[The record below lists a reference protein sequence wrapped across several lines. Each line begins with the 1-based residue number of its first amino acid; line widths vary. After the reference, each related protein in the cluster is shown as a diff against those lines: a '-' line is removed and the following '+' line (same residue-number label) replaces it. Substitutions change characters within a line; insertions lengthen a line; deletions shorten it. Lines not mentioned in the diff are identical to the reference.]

1 MDWMKLKVIMFSLI
15 LVSTFILSGC
25 VEEEIGVKTTLTE
38 IKVGDMPTDD
48 FDNIWI
54 NFSEIRL
61 HSNESGWEIIPANES
76 ILPIDLLDL
85 HVKGINITLGIANIS
100 IGNYTKLW
108 LNITNAT
115 GKLSSTGE
123 IINFT
128 IPSVILKIQQLF
140 KLDEGENTITIDI
153 DLNNSILKY
162 GDGENYK
169 LLPVISRLTHQHNN
183 QLKFQEKDKEKL
195 RHMIENRAPA
205 IDVVINGSRGKPIT
219 TYIEEEI
226 TFNASETFDIDGDDI
241 IYDWDF
247 GDETTGNGEIVTHS
261 YNSQGSYWVTLT
273 VTDGMLDS
281 TMAIQ
286 IHVSVKKGGSP
297 PQP

>member
-1 MDWMKLKVIMFSLI
+1 MKFKVLI
-15 LVSTFILSGC
+15 FGLMLVSVILLSGC
-25 VEEEIGVKTTLTE
+25 IEEKVGVKTTLTE

-48 FDNIWI
+48 FDHIWI

-76 ILPIDLLDL
+76 VLPIDLLDL
-85 HVKGINITLGIANIS
+85 HVKGINVTLGIANIP
-100 IGNYTKLW
+100 IGDYTKLW
-108 LNITNAT
+108 LNITSAT

-128 IPSVILKIQQLF
+128 IPSGILKIQQLF

-169 LLPVISRLTHQHNN
+169 LLPVVGRLTHKHNN

-195 RHMIENRAPA
+195 RHMIENRAPV
-205 IDVVINGSRGKPIT
+205 IDVVANGSRGKPIT
-219 TYIEEEI
+219 TSIGEEI

-241 IYDWDF
+241 AYDWDF
-247 GDETTGNGEIVTHS
+247 GDGTTGTGEVITHS
-261 YNSQGSYWVTLT
+261 YDSQRSYWVTLT
-273 VTDGMLDS
+273 VTDGTLDS
-281 TMAIQ
+281 NMTIQ
-286 IHVSVKKGGSP
+286 IHVSVKKGGNP
-297 PQP
+297 P

>member
-1 MDWMKLKVIMFSLI
+1 MEMKKIEIIIVGTLLI
-15 LVSTFILSGC
+15 GLSFFSGC
-25 VEEEIGVKTTLTE
+25 VEEEVGVKTTLTG

-61 HSNESGWEIIPANES
+61 HSNETGWEIIPANES
-76 ILPIDLLDL
+76 VLPIDLLDL
-85 HVKGINITLGIANIS
+85 HVKGINVTLGIAEIP
-100 IGNYTKLW
+100 IGNYSKLW

-115 GKLSSTGE
+115 GINLSGE

-128 IPSVILKIQQLF
+128 IPSGVLKIQQLF
-140 KLDEGENTITIDI
+140 KLGEGENTITIDI

-195 RHMIENRAPA
+195 RHMIENRAPV
-205 IDVVINGSRGKPIT
+205 IDVVTNGSRGKPVT
-219 TYIEEEI
+219 TYIGEEI

-247 GDETTGNGEIVTHS
+247 GDGTTGNGEVITHG
-261 YNSQGSYWVTLT
+261 YDAQGNYWVTLT
-273 VTDGMLDS
+273 VTDGLLDS
-281 TMAIQ
+281 SMTILL
-286 IHVSVKKGGSP
+286 HVSVKKGGSP

>member
-1 MDWMKLKVIMFSLI
+1 MKFKVLI
-15 LVSTFILSGC
+15 FGLMLVSVILLSGC
-25 VEEEIGVKTTLTE
+25 IEEKVGVKTTLTE

-48 FDNIWI
+48 FDHIWI

-61 HSNESGWEIIPANES
+61 HSNESGWEIIPADES
-76 ILPIDLLDL
+76 VLPIDLLDL
-85 HVKGINITLGIANIS
+85 HVKGINVTLGIANIP

-115 GKLSSTGE
+115 GISLTGE

-128 IPSVILKIQQLF
+128 IPSGILKIQQLF

-169 LLPVISRLTHQHNN
+169 LLPVVGRLTHKHNN

-195 RHMIENRAPA
+195 RHMIENRAPV
-205 IDVVINGSRGKPIT
+205 IDVVANGSRGKPIT
-219 TYIEEEI
+219 TSIGEEI

-241 IYDWDF
+241 DYAWDF
-247 GDETTGNGEIVTHS
+247 GDGTNGTGEVITHS
-261 YNSQGSYWVTLT
+261 YDSQRSYWVTLT
-273 VTDGMLDS
+273 VTDGTLDS
-281 TMAIQ
+281 NMTIQ
-286 IHVSVKKGGSP
+286 IHVSVKKGGNP
-297 PQP
+297 P

>member
-1 MDWMKLKVIMFSLI
+1 MKFKVLI
-15 LVSTFILSGC
+15 FGLMLVSVTLLSGC
-25 VEEEIGVKTTLTE
+25 IEEKVGVKTTLTE

-48 FDNIWI
+48 FDHIWI

-61 HSNESGWEIIPANES
+61 HSNESGWEIIPANKS
-76 ILPIDLLDL
+76 VLPIDLLDL
-85 HVKGINITLGIANIS
+85 HIKGINVTLGKANIP
-100 IGNYTKLW
+100 IGDYTKLW

-115 GKLSSTGE
+115 GINLTGE

-128 IPSVILKIQQLF
+128 IPSGILKIQQLF

-169 LLPVISRLTHQHNN
+169 LLPVVGRLTHKHNN

-195 RHMIENRAPA
+195 RHMIENRAPV
-205 IDVVINGSRGKPIT
+205 IDVVANGSRGKPIT
-219 TYIEEEI
+219 TSIGEEI

-241 IYDWDF
+241 DYAWDF
-247 GDETTGNGEIVTHS
+247 GDGTNGTGEVITHS
-261 YNSQGSYWVTLT
+261 YDSQRSYWVTLT
-273 VTDGMLDS
+273 VTDGTLDS
-281 TMAIQ
+281 NMTIQ
-286 IHVSVKKGGSP
+286 IHVSVKKGGNP
-297 PQP
+297 P

>member
-1 MDWMKLKVIMFSLI
+1 MKFKVLI
-15 LVSTFILSGC
+15 FGLMLVSVILLSGC
-25 VEEEIGVKTTLTE
+25 IEEKVGVKTTLTE

-48 FDNIWI
+48 FDHIWI

-61 HSNESGWEIIPANES
+61 HSNESGWEIIPANKS
-76 ILPIDLLDL
+76 VLPIDLLDL
-85 HVKGINITLGIANIS
+85 HVKGINVTLGKANIP

-115 GKLSSTGE
+115 GINLTGE

-128 IPSVILKIQQLF
+128 IPSGILKIQQLF

-169 LLPVISRLTHQHNN
+169 LLPVVGRLTHKHNN

-195 RHMIENRAPA
+195 RHMIENRAPV
-205 IDVVINGSRGKPIT
+205 IDVVANGSRGKPIT
-219 TYIEEEI
+219 TSIGEEI

-241 IYDWDF
+241 AYDWDF
-247 GDETTGNGEIVTHS
+247 GDGTTGTGEVITHS
-261 YNSQGSYWVTLT
+261 YDSQRSYWVTLT
-273 VTDGMLDS
+273 VTDGTLDS
-281 TMAIQ
+281 NMTIQ
-286 IHVSVKKGGSP
+286 IHVSVKKGGNP
-297 PQP
+297 P

>member
-1 MDWMKLKVIMFSLI
+1 MKFKVLI
-15 LVSTFILSGC
+15 FGLMLVTVILLSGC
-25 VEEEIGVKTTLTE
+25 VEEEVGLKTTLTQ

-76 ILPIDLLDL
+76 VLPIDLLDL
-85 HVKGINITLGIANIS
+85 HVKGINVTLGIANIS

-123 IINFT
+123 IIIFT
-128 IPSVILKIQQLF
+128 IPSGILKIQQLF
-140 KLDEGENTITIDI
+140 KLGEGENTITIDI

-162 GDGENYK
+162 GGGESYK

-195 RHMIENRAPA
+195 RHMIENRAPV
-205 IDVVINGSRGKPIT
+205 IDVVTNGSRGKPVT
-219 TYIEEEI
+219 TYIGEEI
-226 TFNASETFDIDGDDI
+226 TFNASETFDIDSDDI

-247 GDETTGNGEIVTHS
+247 GDGTTGNGEVIIHG
-261 YNSQGSYWVTLT
+261 YDMQGSYWVSLT
-273 VTDGMLDS
+273 VTDGILDS
-281 TMAIQ
+281 TMTIQ

>member
-1 MDWMKLKVIMFSLI
+1 MKLKVIIFSLMVI
-15 LVSTFILSGC
+15 STIILSGC
-25 VEEEIGVKTTLTE
+25 VEEEVGVKTTLTE
-38 IKVGDMPTDD
+38 IKVGDIPTDD

-61 HSNESGWEIIPANES
+61 HSNESGWESIPANES
-76 ILPIDLLDL
+76 VLPIDLLDL
-85 HVKGINITLGIANIS
+85 HVKGINVTLGIANIS

-128 IPSVILKIQQLF
+128 IPSGILKIQQLF
-140 KLDEGENTITIDI
+140 KLGEGENTITIDI

-162 GDGENYK
+162 GVSANYK

-183 QLKFQEKDKEKL
+183 QLKFQEKNKEKL
-195 RHMIENRAPA
+195 RHVIENRAPI
-205 IDVVINGSRGKPIT
+205 IDVVTNGSRGKPVT
-219 TYIEEEI
+219 TSIEEEI

-241 IYDWDF
+241 IYNWDF
-247 GDETTGNGEIVTHS
+247 GDGTTGEGVIITHI
-261 YNSQGSYWVTLT
+261 YDTQGSYWVTLT
-273 VTDGMLDS
+273 VTDGILNS
-281 TMAIQ
+281 TMTIQ
-286 IHVSVKKGGSP
+286 IHVSVKKSGSP
-297 PQP
+297 P